1 MLTYDELNASA
12 FDAERHGYKRL
23 AAQRFDAAAAATDD
37 HVSKAE
43 ALQLAGVNWRST
55 GAHQES
61 DSRFAAAYRLASL
74 AQQPCLADAILR
86 DWAMLRADQG
96 NLEEARYKLLAAR
109 SAQLQRG
116 ELLETAC
123 TEGFLGRVHW
133 LQGQR
138 AEALSLFASADRG
151 LASKPDW
158 RLNNAIWW
166 MKACDFWGRLVLA
179 PRTITLAYQSG
190 YRRRATEALALLV
203 GGNRLYDRLRANM

>member
-1 MLTYDELNASA
+1 MDYQERIDQALH
-12 FDAERHGYKRL
+12 AERCGFKGL
-23 AAQRFDAAAAATDD
+23 AAEHFDAAAAATDD

-43 ALQLAGVNWRST
+43 ALQLAGVIWRST

-61 DSRFAAAYRLASL
+61 ESRFAAAYRLASL

-166 MKACDFWGRLVLA
+166 MKACGPGGRLILA
-179 PRTITLAYQSG
+179 PQAIWLAFRSG
-190 YRRRATEALALLV
+190 VPRRAAEALIILV
-203 GGNRLYDRLRANM
+203 GGNRLYERLKKVA